1 MLVKKGCN
9 NNCPGG
15 HPAVGE
21 HVPLGGERAG
31 VAGAER
37 RAARGARAVALAVP
51 PAPRGRPRA
60 GARRR
65 PAPRARA
72 ARADGE
78 LPLTTLNC

>member
-1 MLVKKGCN
+1 MF
-9 NNCPGG
+9 PGG

-31 VAGAER
+31 VAGPER

-60 GARRR
+60 GARGRRAPLLR
-65 PAPRARA
+65 PAH
-72 ARADGE
+72 ADG
-78 LPLTTLNC
+78 N